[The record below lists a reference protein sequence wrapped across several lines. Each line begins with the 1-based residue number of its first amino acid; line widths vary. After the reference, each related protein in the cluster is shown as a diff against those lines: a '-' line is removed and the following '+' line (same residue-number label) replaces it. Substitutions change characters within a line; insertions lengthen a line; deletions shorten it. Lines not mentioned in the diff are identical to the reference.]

1 MMQNKYRGGRGR
13 PRRSLDGSVGISFRI
28 DKDAADYA
36 DRCFGSA
43 NRAALESFYLV
54 RVLYNRHIEN
64 ALGKLSGQERK
75 RIVEAADTIFLSRR
89 DGAFIGNIAAT
100 RLALFGALFGA
111 DGGAQH
117 LSDLDVLVLAMWAV
131 SQRRGG
137 VCNRSI
143 TALGRKGG
151 SVKSKRKA
159 KASRENGKKGGRP
172 HKAKV

>member
-1 MMQNKYRGGRGR
+1 MSSELVRDYKGGGRGR

-36 DRCFGSA
+36 DRFFGSA

-64 ALGKLSGQERK
+64 ALGKLLKQERK
-75 RIVEAADTIFLSRR
+75 RIVEAADRILLSRR

-111 DGGAQH
+111 DGGAH

-131 SQRRGG
+131 SQRRGDLARLIEKDK
-137 VCNRSI
+137 RS
-143 TALGRKGG
+143 
-151 SVKSKRKA
+151 SS
-159 KASRENGKKGGRP
+159 
-172 HKAKV
+172 